1 MTIRATLELVLA
13 VAAAV
18 GSVLSWLSARTT
30 VMVAPVLEG
39 EPRTTSLQYS
49 APLLGLAL
57 VLATTAG
64 VLAVLGVT
72 HLRRRTNEAARGK

>member
-1 MTIRATLELVLA
+1 MRIRATFELVLA

-18 GSVLSWLSARTT
+18 GGVLSWLSARTT

-39 EPRTTSLQYS
+39 EPRTTSVQYS

-57 VLATTAG
+57 VLATVAG
-64 VLAVLGVT
+64 VLTVLGVT
-72 HLRRRTNEAARGK
+72 HLRRRRRTAPR